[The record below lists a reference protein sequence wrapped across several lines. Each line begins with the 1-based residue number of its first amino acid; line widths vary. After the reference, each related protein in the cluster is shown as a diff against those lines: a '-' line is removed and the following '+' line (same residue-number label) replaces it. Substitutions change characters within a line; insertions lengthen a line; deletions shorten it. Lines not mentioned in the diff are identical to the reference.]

1 MVDTEVKADAV
12 VGKRRNVIFPETD
25 IPVLLPNKGSTRG
38 FARKE
43 EITVPEGATVG
54 VRTGSVIGGTVGV
67 LAGIGELAVLSS
79 GSFIAAGPI
88 LTALSGA
95 AIGVGVCG
103 LTGALIG
110 LGIPKCGARSYEGK
124 VPGQDIAASQAAAAQ
139 ESAPTKKVQV
149 TPTTEQIQVR
159 AFFIAERRKA
169 LGLSGD
175 DTGDWAKAERE
186 LQAEGT
192 GK

>member
-1 MVDTEVKADAV
+1 MVDTEVQDDAI
-12 VGKRRNVIFPETD
+12 VGKRGNVIFPESD
-25 IPVLLPNKGSTRG
+25 IPVLLPNNGSTRG
-38 FARKE
+38 FVRKE

-54 VRTGSVIGGTVGV
+54 VRTGSVIGETAEV
-67 LAGIGELAVLSS
+67 LAGIGELAVLGT

-88 LTALSGA
+88 LVALSGA

-103 LTGALIG
+103 LTGALLR
-110 LGIPKCGARSYEGK
+110 LGIPKCGAR
-124 VPGQDIAASQAAAAQ
+124 QDIAASQAAAQ
-139 ESAPTKKVQV
+139 ESAPKKKVQV

-169 LGLSGD
+169 LGLGAD
-175 DTGDWAKAERE
+175 DTGDWAQAERE
-186 LQAEGT
+186 IQAEGT